1 MKNVKVAVLTLSAAA
16 LGAAGLQI
24 DRLTRNTE
32 PLSELTMAN
41 LEALA
46 TDIEE
51 GENIGGKARWK
62 VIPLDDEGSKLC
74 EEGGNMLCTF

>member
-51 GENIGGKARWK
+51 GENIGGKARWEVHDQDSIK
-62 VIPLDDEGSKLC
+62 IC
-74 EEGGNMLCTF
+74 ESGGHELCTF

>member
-62 VIPLDDEGSKLC
+62 VFKQDSIKTC
-74 EEGGNMLCTF
+74 ESGGHELCTF

>member
-32 PLSELTMAN
+32 PLSELTLAN

-51 GENIGGKARWK
+51 GENIGGKARWTITQDK
-62 VIPLDDEGSKLC
+62 EIKIC
-74 EEGGNMLCTF
+74 EAGGEELCTF

>member
-51 GENIGGKARWK
+51 GENIGGKARWTIRK
-62 VIPLDDEGSKLC
+62 KNNIKIC
-74 EEGGNMLCTF
+74 EAGGEELCTF